1 MGKSDKPTTQSIVG
15 ENLIATI
22 GEINYYTRTLANMF
36 DPKMRHKTK
45 FRLILEYDYSEPD
58 LIKDKESF
66 TMDLYEDSLKG
77 LADFIYNYLE
87 KNNETN

>member
-1 MGKSDKPTTQSIVG
+1 MGKTAKPIEQSIVG
-15 ENLIATI
+15 ENLTATI

-36 DPKMRHKTK
+36 NPKMRHKTK

-66 TMDLYEDSLKG
+66 TMDLYEDNLKG
-77 LADFIYNYLE
+77 LADFINKYLE
-87 KNNETN
+87 NK